1 MMQDFTNF
9 HSILEESAKIF
20 KNFVALDYSYNAR
33 TFIHSTSAC
42 KLYHYDSPS
51 TTKKGTPLLI
61 VFATINKTEILD
73 LIPKHSFIKA
83 LLDQGIDVY
92 LLDWNAPSAKDIHLT
107 IDNYVLKHVASC
119 VDFMTKKNEIKKIN
133 LLGICQGGLFSLCYN
148 ALFQNIKNLILISTP
163 VDFNTRY
170 HAMPNLLK
178 RVDESIFIG
187 LNKNIPGYLIKHFFV
202 SLRPFEVIGK
212 KYLKYLDMLND
223 AHTDNKFFLI
233 EKWWQDTHDQ
243 TLASFL
249 QMIELFCKKNALFKD
264 ELQLEGKKVCLR
276 AISNPIL
283 NIMAKQDAIVAM
295 SSSKALKQLT
305 TSKHY
310 DELIVTT
317 GHLGIYLNE
326 KLTLRVA
333 QKISAWLQQR

>member
-1 MMQDFTNF
+1 MQD
-9 HSILEESAKIF
+9 SIDFQSLFEESAKLF
-20 KNFVALDYSYNAR
+20 KNIMVLDYSYNPR
-33 TFIHSTSAC
+33 KVVHSTSAC
-42 KLYHYDSPS
+42 KLYHYASS
-51 TTKKGTPLLI
+51 SKSKGIPLLI

-73 LIPKHSFIKA
+73 LIPQNSFIKG
-83 LLDQGIDVY
+83 LLNQGIDVY

-107 IDNYVLKHVASC
+107 IDNYVLKHLSSC
-119 VDFMTKKNEIKKIN
+119 VDFITKKNAIRKIN

-163 VDFNTRY
+163 INFNTRY

-178 RVDESIFIG
+178 RLDESIFID
-187 LNKNIPGYLIKHFFV
+187 LNKNIPGFLIKQFFV

-212 KYLKYLDMLND
+212 KYLKLLDILKNTE
-223 AHTDNKFFLI
+223 ASTKFLLI
-233 EKWWQDTHDQ
+233 EKWWQDTNDQ

-249 QMIELFCKKNALFKD
+249 QMVEVFCRKNALFNGK
-264 ELQLEGKKVCLR
+264 LQLDRKKVCLDV
-276 AISNPIL
+276 ISNPIL
-283 NIMAKQDAIVAM
+283 NIIAKQDAIVAM

-310 DELIVTT
+310 HELIVTT

-326 KLTLRVA
+326 KLTNRVT
-333 QKISAWLQQR
+333 QKIAEWLQQH